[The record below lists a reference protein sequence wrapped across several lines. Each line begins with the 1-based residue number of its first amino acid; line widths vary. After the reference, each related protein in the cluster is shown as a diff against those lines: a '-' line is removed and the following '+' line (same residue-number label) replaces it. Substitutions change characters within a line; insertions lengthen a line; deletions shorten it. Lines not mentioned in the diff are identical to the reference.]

1 MEAKR
6 MFRSTVIL
14 CIIIGNLSSA
24 DEARFY
30 LGATENGE
38 TSISVWGVD
47 LDTGAVSTK
56 GIRHPIVN
64 PSYMCVSSDRRF
76 LYSVSERS
84 NFQGRKDGSLSSFR
98 INEQDGSLTLLNT
111 VSSQGAGPAHVSL
124 DRTGRFLLSANYGAG
139 SVAVH
144 PIEKNGSLGTPTA
157 SVQHSGSSVNE
168 RRQKAPHPHSIV
180 TGPKN
185 KTVYV
190 PDLGLDRLKAY
201 RFDDK
206 TGSLTAAP
214 EKDVVTPPGSGP
226 RHITFHPGGK
236 FAYVTLELTSQLA
249 AYAYDNGSLNEIGIV
264 DMLPPD
270 FDGNS
275 TSAEV
280 RVAPDGRFVY
290 ASNRGHDSIAVFRIN
305 TQSGTLTPVQQAKT
319 LGKTPRNFALDPS
332 GRILVVQNQ
341 LTENLVTFHIN
352 KETGKLAPTGH
363 QANVGKPG
371 MICFF

>member
-1 MEAKR
+1 VSRAI
-6 MFRSTVIL
+6 FIL
-14 CIIIGNLSSA
+14 CIITCAVSIA

-38 TSISVWGVD
+38 TSISVWSID
-47 LDTGAVSTK
+47 LETGAVSPEGTM
-56 GIRHPIVN
+56 HPIEN

-98 INEQDGSLTLLNT
+98 IDERDASLTLLNT
-111 VSSQGAGPAHVSL
+111 VSSLGAGPAHVSL

-168 RRQKAPHPHSIV
+168 RRQRAPHPHSIV
-180 TGPKN
+180 AGPKN
-185 KTVYV
+185 KYVYV

-214 EKDVVTPPGSGP
+214 GKDVVTPPGSGP

-249 AYAYDNGSLNEIGIV
+249 AYAYNEGSLNEIGIV
-264 DMLPPD
+264 DMLPPE
-270 FDGNS
+270 FEGNS

-305 TQSGTLTPVQQAKT
+305 TQSGALTPVQQAST
-319 LGKTPRNFALDPS
+319 LGKTPRNFALDPT

-341 LTENLVTFHIN
+341 TTENLSTFHVN
-352 KETGKLAPTGH
+352 KKSGILTPTGH
-363 QANVGKPG
+363 QMKVGNPG
-371 MICFF
+371 MICFY